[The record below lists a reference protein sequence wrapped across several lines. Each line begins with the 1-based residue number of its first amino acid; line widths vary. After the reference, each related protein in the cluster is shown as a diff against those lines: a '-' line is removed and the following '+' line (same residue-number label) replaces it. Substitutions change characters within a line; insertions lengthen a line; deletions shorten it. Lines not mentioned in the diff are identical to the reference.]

1 MINCFYF
8 FLVCGSVGFANN
20 YLQYKG
26 LDTSVI
32 GVLLTSV
39 SIIALIGQTT
49 MAPIVDKSKVWN
61 EKRFIIFSLLVAS
74 IAYIALIVIPGESI
88 LSMIVTVI
96 GLAFATIG
104 VPYLNSLAFIYE
116 KEGYKINYGLGRGV
130 GSAAYAVAALCLGQL
145 IKLKD
150 PSILPVWLLV
160 MAIATIGAFALQ
172 EYTEGIAVMLFY
184 QVGELFQSYA
194 VNQSRKSVASLMDI
208 RPDSAVVLRDGVE
221 EEVFPD
227 EVAVGETIIV
237 KPGERIPLDGIVLEG
252 SSMEDT
258 KALTGEAVP
267 RKVSV
272 GDEIISG
279 CINLTN
285 ILKIRTTKEY
295 GESTVARILDLVEN
309 ASSQKAKV
317 ENFITKFARY
327 YTPIVVGLAAF
338 IGLIVP
344 IFLPGHPFAEWI
356 YRALSFLVCSCP
368 CALVISVPLSFFGGI
383 GCASKNG
390 VLVKGSNYLEAV
402 SKAETMVFD
411 KTGTLTKGTFRVTK
425 LAPVEGSSESSLLL
439 NTATAEQY
447 SSHPIALSVLSAW
460 KEKNGKEL
468 AKVEDAQE
476 IAGKGLKVTAGGHVI
491 HAGNQS
497 LMAELGLTVPTPEE
511 AATVVYTAV
520 DGVYSGY
527 LLISDEVKE
536 DAKEAI
542 SRLHHVGVKKTV
554 MLTGDRKAIGEYTAK
569 LLDLDE
575 VHTDLLPADK
585 VSYVNDYCNKKT
597 KGRMVCFVG
606 DGINDAP
613 VLARA
618 DVGIAMGGLG
628 SDAAVEAAD
637 IVIMEDQ
644 PSKLADV
651 IQIGRRTVQICNQN
665 IVFAIAVKVIILALV
680 AAGFANMWA
689 AVFADVGVAVIAIL
703 NAMRTLYYKPQK

>member
-1 MINCFYF
+1 MLKKMTKKQKKQFYKIVAAF
-8 FLVCGSVGFANN
+8 
-20 YLQYKG
+20 
-26 LDTSVI
+26 
-32 GVLLTSV
+32 VLLIV
-39 SIIALIGQTT
+39 GVILPIPELYKLIF
-49 MAPIVDKSKVWN
+49 
-61 EKRFIIFSLLVAS
+61 FIPG
-74 IAYIALIVIPGESI
+74 YLIV
-88 LSMIVTVI
+88 
-96 GLAFATIG
+96 
-104 VPYLNSLAFIYE
+104 
-116 KEGYKINYGLGRGV
+116 GYDVLLKAGKNITK
-130 GSAAYAVAALCLGQL
+130 GQVFDENFL
-145 IKLKD
+145 
-150 PSILPVWLLV
+150 

-344 IFLPGHPFAEWI
+344 IFLPGHPFADWI

-425 LAPVEGSSESSLLL
+425 LAPAEGSSESSLLL

-460 KEKNGKEL
+460 KEK
-468 AKVEDAQE
+468 
-476 IAGKGLKVTAGGHVI
+476 
-491 HAGNQS
+491 
-497 LMAELGLTVPTPEE
+497 MA
-511 AATVVYTAV
+511 
-520 DGVYSGY
+520 
-527 LLISDEVKE
+527 
-536 DAKEAI
+536 
-542 SRLHHVGVKKTV
+542 
-554 MLTGDRKAIGEYTAK
+554 
-569 LLDLDE
+569 
-575 VHTDLLPADK
+575 
-585 VSYVNDYCNKKT
+585 VSWQ
-597 KGRMVCFVG
+597 R
-606 DGINDAP
+606 
-613 VLARA
+613 
-618 DVGIAMGGLG
+618 
-628 SDAAVEAAD
+628 
-637 IVIMEDQ
+637 
-644 PSKLADV
+644 
-651 IQIGRRTVQICNQN
+651 
-665 IVFAIAVKVIILALV
+665 
-680 AAGFANMWA
+680 
-689 AVFADVGVAVIAIL
+689 
-703 NAMRTLYYKPQK
+703 

>member
-1 MINCFYF
+1 MLKKMTKKQKKQFYKILAAF
-8 FLVCGSVGFANN
+8 
-20 YLQYKG
+20 
-26 LDTSVI
+26 
-32 GVLLTSV
+32 VLLLV
-39 SIIALIGQTT
+39 GVFLPIPDFCKLIF
-49 MAPIVDKSKVWN
+49 
-61 EKRFIIFSLLVAS
+61 FIPG
-74 IAYIALIVIPGESI
+74 YLIV
-88 LSMIVTVI
+88 
-96 GLAFATIG
+96 
-104 VPYLNSLAFIYE
+104 
-116 KEGYKINYGLGRGV
+116 GYDVFVK
-130 GSAAYAVAALCLGQL
+130 AAKNITKGQVFDENFL
-145 IKLKD
+145 
-150 PSILPVWLLV
+150 

-208 RPDSAVVLRDGVE
+208 RPDSAVVLRDGIE

-227 EVAVGETIIV
+227 EVAVGETIVV
-237 KPGERIPLDGIVLEG
+237 KPGERIPLDGVVLEG

-267 RKVSV
+267 RKVTV

-285 ILKIRTTKEY
+285 VLKIRTTKEY

-327 YTPIVVGLAAF
+327 YTPIVVGLAVF

-411 KTGTLTKGTFRVTK
+411 KTGTLTKGTFCVTK
-425 LAPVEGSSESSLLL
+425 LAPANGISETELLSS
-439 NTATAEQY
+439 TAAAEQY
-447 SSHPIALSVLSAW
+447 SSHPIALSVLSSW
-460 KEKNGKEL
+460 KEQNGGEL
-468 AKVEDAQE
+468 AKAEDAQE
-476 IAGKGLKVTAGGHVI
+476 IAGKGLKVTAAGHVI
-491 HAGNQS
+491 YAGNKN
-497 LMAELGLTVPTPEE
+497 LMAELGLEVPIPEE

-520 DGVYSGY
+520 DGAYIGY

-536 DAKEAI
+536 DAKDAI
-542 SRLHHVGVKKTV
+542 SQLHHIGVKRTV
-554 MLTGDRKAIGEYTAK
+554 MLTGDRKVIGEYTAK
-569 LLDLDE
+569 QLSLDE

-585 VSYVNDYCNKKT
+585 VSYVNDYCTKKT
-597 KGRMVCFVG
+597 KGKMVCFVG

-651 IQIGRRTVQICNQN
+651 IQIGRKTVQVCNQN
-665 IVFAIAVKVIILALV
+665 IVFAIAVKVIILVLV
-680 AAGFANMWA
+680 AVGLANMWA

-703 NAMRTLYYKPQK
+703 NAMRTLYYKPKK

>member
-1 MINCFYF
+1 MLKKMTKKQKKQFYKIVAAF
-8 FLVCGSVGFANN
+8 
-20 YLQYKG
+20 
-26 LDTSVI
+26 
-32 GVLLTSV
+32 VLLIV
-39 SIIALIGQTT
+39 GVILPIPELYKLIF
-49 MAPIVDKSKVWN
+49 
-61 EKRFIIFSLLVAS
+61 FIPG
-74 IAYIALIVIPGESI
+74 YLIVGYD
-88 LSMIVTVI
+88 V
-96 GLAFATIG
+96 LAKAGKNIT
-104 VPYLNSLAFIYE
+104 
-116 KEGYKINYGLGRGV
+116 K
-130 GSAAYAVAALCLGQL
+130 GQVFDENFL
-145 IKLKD
+145 
-150 PSILPVWLLV
+150 

-425 LAPVEGSSESSLLL
+425 LAPVEGSSELSLLL

>member
-1 MINCFYF
+1 
-8 FLVCGSVGFANN
+8 
-20 YLQYKG
+20 
-26 LDTSVI
+26 
-32 GVLLTSV
+32 
-39 SIIALIGQTT
+39 
-49 MAPIVDKSKVWN
+49 
-61 EKRFIIFSLLVAS
+61 
-74 IAYIALIVIPGESI
+74 
-88 LSMIVTVI
+88 
-96 GLAFATIG
+96 
-104 VPYLNSLAFIYE
+104 
-116 KEGYKINYGLGRGV
+116 
-130 GSAAYAVAALCLGQL
+130 
-145 IKLKD
+145 
-150 PSILPVWLLV
+150 
-160 MAIATIGAFALQ
+160 
-172 EYTEGIAVMLFY
+172 
-184 QVGELFQSYA
+184 
-194 VNQSRKSVASLMDI
+194 MDI

-425 LAPVEGSSESSLLL
+425 L
-439 NTATAEQY
+439 
-447 SSHPIALSVLSAW
+447 
-460 KEKNGKEL
+460 
-468 AKVEDAQE
+468 
-476 IAGKGLKVTAGGHVI
+476 
-491 HAGNQS
+491 
-497 LMAELGLTVPTPEE
+497 VP
-511 AATVVYTAV
+511 
-520 DGVYSGY
+520 
-527 LLISDEVKE
+527 
-536 DAKEAI
+536 
-542 SRLHHVGVKKTV
+542 
-554 MLTGDRKAIGEYTAK
+554 
-569 LLDLDE
+569 
-575 VHTDLLPADK
+575 
-585 VSYVNDYCNKKT
+585 
-597 KGRMVCFVG
+597 
-606 DGINDAP
+606 
-613 VLARA
+613 
-618 DVGIAMGGLG
+618 
-628 SDAAVEAAD
+628 
-637 IVIMEDQ
+637 
-644 PSKLADV
+644 
-651 IQIGRRTVQICNQN
+651 
-665 IVFAIAVKVIILALV
+665 
-680 AAGFANMWA
+680 
-689 AVFADVGVAVIAIL
+689 
-703 NAMRTLYYKPQK
+703 

>member
-1 MINCFYF
+1 MLKKMTKKQKKQFYKIVAA
-8 FLVCGSVGFANN
+8 LVLLLV
-20 YLQYKG
+20 
-26 LDTSVI
+26 
-32 GVLLTSV
+32 GVLLP
-39 SIIALIGQTT
+39 IPDLYKLIF
-49 MAPIVDKSKVWN
+49 
-61 EKRFIIFSLLVAS
+61 FIPG
-74 IAYIALIVIPGESI
+74 YLIV
-88 LSMIVTVI
+88 
-96 GLAFATIG
+96 
-104 VPYLNSLAFIYE
+104 
-116 KEGYKINYGLGRGV
+116 GYDVLVK
-130 GSAAYAVAALCLGQL
+130 AAKNITKGQVFDENFL
-145 IKLKD
+145 
-150 PSILPVWLLV
+150 

-237 KPGERIPLDGIVLEG
+237 KPGERIPLDGVVLEG

-267 RKVSV
+267 RKVTV

-425 LAPVEGSSESSLLL
+425 LVPVNGTSETKLLSS
-439 NTATAEQY
+439 TATAEQY
-447 SSHPIALSVLSAW
+447 SSHPIALSVLSSW
-460 KEKNGKEL
+460 KEKNGGEL

-491 HAGNQS
+491 HAGNKN
-497 LMAELGLTVPTPEE
+497 LMAELGLEVPVPEE

-520 DGVYSGY
+520 DGAYIGY

-536 DAKEAI
+536 DAKDAI
-542 SRLHHVGVKKTV
+542 SQLHRIGVKRTV

-569 LLDLDE
+569 QLNLDE

-585 VSYVNDYCNKKT
+585 VSYVNEYCNKKT
-597 KGRMVCFVG
+597 KGKMVCFVG

-651 IQIGRRTVQICNQN
+651 IQIGRKTVQICSQN
-665 IVFAIAVKVIILALV
+665 IVFAIAVKVIILVLV
-680 AAGFANMWA
+680 AAGLANMWA